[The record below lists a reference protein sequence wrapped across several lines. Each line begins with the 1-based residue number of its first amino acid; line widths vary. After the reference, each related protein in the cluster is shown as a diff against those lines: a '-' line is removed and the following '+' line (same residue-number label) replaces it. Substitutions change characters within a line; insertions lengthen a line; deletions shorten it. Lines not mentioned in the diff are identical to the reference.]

1 MSISSRVVP
10 RHEMQSSTTTTRLTD
25 SPAVLDVGQLEQWL
39 WKAPE
44 SASASLTVS
53 VDEDLSPQSIVAGRD
68 PSTSPPSGHS
78 YQADYVVMTAVFVII
93 IFLWMQ

>member
-1 MSISSRVVP
+1 MSISSRVVSQ
-10 RHEMQSSTTTTRLTD
+10 HERQSSTTTPRLTD
-25 SPAVLDVGQLEQWL
+25 SPAVLDVEQLEQWL

-44 SASASLTVS
+44 SAPVSLTVS
-53 VDEDLSPQSIVAGRD
+53 FDEDLSQQSIVAGRE
-68 PSTSPPSGHS
+68 PSTSSPSSHS